1 MTHVVI
7 LFIGVID
14 SEDIPLN
21 LSREMLQNSSLLK
34 YEYK

>member
-1 MTHVVI
+1 MYCII

-21 LSREMLQNSSLLK
+21 LSREMLQNSSLLR
-34 YEYK
+34 YE